1 MLTKDVR
8 AKLAWVEGV
17 FPVGEGKIRVR
28 RENGVVRVAD
38 VPAGWAVE
46 TREVGASPL
55 ALSNETLRVEVSR
68 ETAAF
73 DVTDLRTGRTWRQ
86 LPTEGAKVEVLSAE
100 VNPNGRSAAFRLK
113 IDGVD
118 GEVVM
123 RLALEGA
130 ELAVELDSAAEN
142 AVAESFDFPRPFAAQ
157 RGERLL
163 LPNGCGYAIPV
174 EWADL
179 GTTEFDRAKF
189 WKREMKMSAWGQY
202 GETVASDGSLEGAG
216 AVLGMVETPADVW
229 LDASV
234 RGNGLRQAGVSW
246 GGEDKRFGYARKM
259 RFVFFV
265 KGSPM
270 EMARRVRTEM
280 ERRGLAVTFAQKR
293 ARHPKMAERYDLL
306 AGAPVIW
313 YWEAEGDKPG
323 VARRLKELGFR
334 NFIFS
339 GVTRRDLN
347 VWITPEEVR
356 EIAKIPGVLQTEY
369 DIYSDTMPRAMLD
382 KIDAVR
388 PHWPLDACERDDIIR
403 LEDGSPAGG
412 WQVALKDDPTKKPTV
427 RCSIVCPAR
436 MRPYMRERIS
446 KRLAEAPGY
455 GARFLD
461 GNGTCVSHCSNPK
474 HPLTHRTGAEAC
486 KRMLALPGEEFNL
499 ICGSEDGIECYVPEV
514 DYLEGNFSSWAY
526 RVDGGRYMWKIYDET
541 PEIIEKG
548 LDPTTRVPF
557 WEMVFHDCIVSTWY
571 WTDYNNKF
579 PKAWWKH
586 DLLNAVTGTAPMYFF
601 TRQVFEGIQDRLA
614 ESVKVTTPV
623 ARATFG
629 VRMTDYRWLT
639 ADRLVQQSAFA
650 NGVRVTVNFGEKPF
664 TMADGFV
671 LPPRGHRFENIDG
684 R

>member
-1 MLTKDVR
+1 MMEAKIGKSLTPSGM
-8 AKLAWVEGV
+8 KLHAIGLA
-17 FPVGEGKIRVR
+17 FLLGAAVGSAAHGS
-28 RENGVVRVAD
+28 
-38 VPAGWAVE
+38 PA
-46 TREVGASPL
+46 PL
-55 ALSNETLRVEVSR
+55 ILSNGTLRVEMNR

-73 DVTDLRTGRTWRQ
+73 DVTDLRTGRVWRQ
-86 LPTEGAKVEVLSAE
+86 MPAEGAKVVI
-100 VNPNGRSAAFRLK
+100 RSAAVGSDGLSAALCLK
-113 IDGVD
+113 VEGVGGD
-118 GEVVM
+118 VAM

-130 ELAVELDSAAEN
+130 ELGIELDSAATN
-142 AVAESFDFPRPFAAQ
+142 AVADAFDFPYPFEAQ

-174 EWADL
+174 ERADL

-202 GETVASDGSLEGAG
+202 GEKIAADGSLEGAG
-216 AVLGMVETPADVW
+216 AVLGLVETPADVW
-229 LDASV
+229 LDAHV
-234 RGNGLRQAGVSW
+234 RGNGLRQAGLSW
-246 GGEDKRFGYARKM
+246 GGENGRFGYVRKAR
-259 RFVFFV
+259 FAFFV
-265 KGSPM
+265 KGGPM
-270 EMARRVRTEM
+270 EMARRVREEM

-293 ARHPKMAERYDLL
+293 ARHPKMAEKYDLL
-306 AGAPVIW
+306 AGAPIVW
-313 YWEAEGDKPG
+313 YWEAEGDKAG

-334 NFIFS
+334 NFVFS

-347 VWITPEEVR
+347 VWITPDEVR

-412 WQVALKDDPTKKPTV
+412 WQVALKDDPEKKPTV
-427 RCSIVCPAR
+427 RCSIVCPDR
-436 MRPYMRERIS
+436 MLPYMRERIS
-446 KRLAEAPGY
+446 TRLAEAPGY

-461 GNGTCVSHCSNPK
+461 GNGTCASWCANSK
-474 HPLTHRTGAEAC
+474 HPLTYRTGAEAC
-486 KRMLALPGEEFNL
+486 RRMLALPGEEFNL
-499 ICGSEDGIECYVPEV
+499 ICGTEDGMEYYVPAV

-548 LDPTTRVPF
+548 LDPAMRVPF

-586 DLLNAVTGTAPMYFF
+586 DLLNAVTGTPPMYFF
-601 TRQVFEGIQDRLA
+601 TRQVFEGIQGRLA

-639 ADRLVQQSAFA
+639 ADRLVQQSRFA
-650 NGVRVTVNFGEKPF
+650 NGVSVTVNFGERSF

-671 LPPRGHRFENIDG
+671 LPPRGHRFENLPSRQG